1 MKIFI
6 SQPMRNKSHANIKQ
20 EREEVVSR
28 LKEEYGEIEVIDL
41 VFPMITGKRN
51 NSLRYLAKSLELM
64 CDADIVV
71 FAQGYEYAR
80 GCKIEYECAV
90 NYGLA
95 VKIL

>member
-6 SQPMRNKSHANIKQ
+6 SQPMKNKSRANIER
-20 EREEVVSR
+20 EREEIVSR
-28 LKEEYGEIEVIDL
+28 LKDEYKEVEIIDSVL
-41 VFPMITGKRN
+41 PITAGRRN
-51 NSLRYLAKSLELM
+51 SSLRYLAKSLELM

-80 GCKIEYECAV
+80 GCRIEYECAV
-90 NYGLA
+90 KYGLA